1 MSGRSP
7 FLDERVEAYLENT
20 NRQEHPVLAKL
31 RAETLNVEDSGMQI
45 GPDQGRYMQLLVALL
60 GAKRYLEI
68 GVYTG
73 YSSLAVAMALPP
85 DGSVV
90 ACDMSEEWTSIARR
104 YWKEAG
110 LEKQIDLRLA
120 PALETLDGLLR
131 DGAAGSFDLAFI
143 DADKQ
148 NVDAY
153 YERCLQLLRVGGLVL
168 VDNVLWSGR
177 VADPKDTDE
186 TTAALRALNLKVRD
200 DARVD
205 SALVAV
211 GDGLLMARKR

>member
-1 MSGRSP
+1 
-7 FLDERVEAYLENT
+7 
-20 NRQEHPVLAKL
+20 
-31 RAETLNVEDSGMQI
+31 MQI